1 MHSRTVTALI
11 MIACLGLS
19 SCYMATPPATT
30 YTPLPPG
37 FFSTPVQ
44 GNGLPETPAPS
55 DPNAQPLMPIW
66 GRLPE
71 GNAYPTP
78 VVNMIGSGGQKYLLI
93 EDYRGRHVVETETI
107 PVNNCSGQD
116 VVRVTV
122 TRNKTYTSSI
132 EIGTEAT
139 AGVDEIVKFQIAL
152 QYNINVGE
160 SKSYEINVE
169 FSALPKTNTVYTIE
183 WAETWI
189 VGRVFSLEELN
200 QGGMKPVQY
209 FAKSELQVNIPDSIV
224 QNCTP

>member
-1 MHSRTVTALI
+1 MHSRTVTALSLLLCLFLS
-11 MIACLGLS
+11 ACEQP
-19 SCYMATPPATT
+19 YTFPTNTPIDPN
-30 YTPLPPG
+30 LL
-37 FFSTPVQ
+37 FSTASP

-55 DPNAQPLMPIW
+55 DPNAQPLLPIW

-139 AGVDEIVKFQIAL
+139 AGVDQIVKFQIAL

-189 VGRVFSLEELN
+189 VGRVFSMEDLN
-200 QGGMKPVQY
+200 KGGMNPVQY